1 MKWSAIAGAILWSIL
16 VAANLAGAAD
26 LTLIELLL
34 LMAPLVVVPLGIG
47 LVFDAQSVRTLPRFV
62 RLVLNAQFPCAV
74 LGLASFFLAPG
85 KEAAWLAAAW
95 LLSCALLNL
104 CSLLWILRH
113 RPNWLDAATLAL
125 SHLYLLIGSVW
136 LVTSRAGLSPMGF
149 QEPIVLLTAIH
160 FHYAGF
166 AAPILA
172 KVTNAGMAKRGR
184 TASSLL
190 VLVTLGILAGPGLL
204 AIGFVTEPQV
214 KLMAAALVALS
225 EIGLGC
231 FLFKTLFV
239 QGSATGK
246 AFLGFSAASVFFTMA
261 LVIAWSVGEYRREP
275 ILDLYQ
281 MEQLHGTSN
290 ALGFILCGL
299 LGWTLSRNAGN
310 LVRKKLTGGRG

>member
-1 MKWSAIAGAILWSIL
+1 MKWSAIAGAILWSIV

-26 LTLIELLL
+26 LTLIELLFL
-34 LMAPLVVVPLGIG
+34 LAPLVVVPLGIG
-47 LVFDAQSVRTLPRFV
+47 LVLDAHSVKTLPRSV
-62 RLVLNAQFPCAV
+62 RLALNAQFPCAV
-74 LGLASFFLAPG
+74 AALVSFFLAPG
-85 KEAAWLAAAW
+85 KGAAWLAAAW
-95 LLSCALLNL
+95 LLFSALLNL
-104 CSLLWILRH
+104 CSFLWILRH

-125 SHLYLLIGSVW
+125 SHLYLLIGSAW
-136 LVTSRAGLSPMGF
+136 LVASRGGLSPMGF

-172 KVTNAGMAKRGR
+172 KVTNSGMAKRGR
-184 TASSLL
+184 VASGLL

-204 AIGFVTEPQV
+204 AIGFVTGPQL
-214 KLMAAALVALS
+214 KLMAATLVALS

-231 FLFKTLFV
+231 FFFKALFG
-239 QGSATGK
+239 QGSITGK
-246 AFLGFSAASVFFTMA
+246 AFLGLSAASVIFTMA

-275 ILDLYQ
+275 ILDLYR

-299 LGWTLSRNAGN
+299 LGWTLTRNVEN
-310 LVRKKLTGGRG
+310 

>member
-26 LTLIELLL
+26 LTLIELLF

-47 LVFDAQSVRTLPRFV
+47 LVFGAESVRDLPR
-62 RLVLNAQFPCAV
+62 LVQLGLDLQFPCAIFA
-74 LGLASFFLAPG
+74 LASFFLAPG
-85 KEAAWLAAAW
+85 GGAAWLAAFW
-95 LLSCALLNL
+95 LFFCVTLNL
-104 CSLLWILRH
+104 CGFFWMVRY
-113 RPNWLDAATLAL
+113 RPKWLGAATLAL
-125 SHLYLLIGSVW
+125 ALLYVLIGSVW
-136 LVTSRAGLSPMGF
+136 LVASRAGLSPMGF

-172 KVTNAGMAKRGR
+172 HATKAGMAKRGDM
-184 TASSLL
+184 ASRLL
-190 VLVTLGILAGPGLL
+190 VLVTLGILAGPCVL
-204 AIGFVTEPQV
+204 AIGFVIGPQV

-231 FLFKTLFV
+231 FFFKTLFG

-246 AFLGFSAASVFFTMA
+246 ALLGLSAASVFFTMA

-275 ILDLYQ
+275 ILDLYR
-281 MEQLHGTSN
+281 MEQLHGMSN

-299 LGWTLSRNAGN
+299 LGWTLRRNAGN
-310 LVRKKLTGGRG
+310 